1 MAKLTE
7 SFMSLPMATR
17 NRLPEASIAIPKGR
31 LQVSQLGSRRC
42 NVYMSSAP
50 GNVEEV
56 ELVKIFGRLAEKMI
70 FGDGSAGACCHSG
83 CDDCEWRY
91 SFDIM
96 QAARPKWIPCYRL
109 VGSENRFEDGREH
122 VAKWSSLFN
131 GENTITRE
139 ALHARLKEMK
149 FEMPLGPSG
158 YLTAS
163 QAELKDVRENSP
175 YPHEAVDLF
184 WAKISANKEKVTPK
198 QMSIRLR
205 KMATPGEEGV
215 MWSDFAASILH
226 EQDEEV
232 EEDLDAIVV

>member
-1 MAKLTE
+1 
-7 SFMSLPMATR
+7 
-17 NRLPEASIAIPKGR
+17 
-31 LQVSQLGSRRC
+31 
-42 NVYMSSAP
+42 MSSST
-50 GNVEEV
+50 GQVEEV

-96 QAARPKWIPCYRL
+96 QAARPKWIPCY
-109 VGSENRFEDGREH
+109 SENRFEDGREH
-122 VAKWSSLFN
+122 IAKWSKLFN
-131 GENTITRE
+131 DENTITRDTLYE
-139 ALHARLKEMK
+139 RLREMK

-158 YLTAS
+158 YMTAS
-163 QAELKDVRENSP
+163 QAELKD
-175 YPHEAVDLF
+175 EALDLF
-184 WAKISANKEKVTPK
+184 WAKISANKDKVTPK

-215 MWSDFAASILH
+215 MWSDFVASILH
-226 EQDEEV
+226 EADAEV